1 MRFGF
6 TRKAFSVLLLAAA
19 VFASAAATKDKDKD
33 KTYSGTI
40 GDALC
45 GVEHS
50 MPVSPVE
57 CIRQCLG
64 KGSAYSLIV
73 GDKVY
78 VLKTTDAAIL
88 DTLDKQAGEK
98 VKVTGIDDGK
108 IITVKAVTPAK

>member
-1 MRFGF
+1 MRRGF
-6 TRKAFSVLLLAAA
+6 TRRAFSVLGLAAA
-19 VFASAAATKDKDKD
+19 ILASAAATKEKD

-45 GVEHS
+45 GAEHS

-78 VLKTTDAAIL
+78 VLKTTDATIL
-88 DTLDKQAGEK
+88 DTLEKQAGEK

-108 IITVKAVTPAK
+108 IITVKKVTPAS

>member
-1 MRFGF
+1 MRLGF
-6 TRKAFSVLLLAAA
+6 TRKAFSVLTLALA
-19 VFASAAATKDKDKD
+19 VFASTAATKDKD

-78 VLKTTDAAIL
+78 VLKTTDTAVL
-88 DTLDKQAGEK
+88 DTLEKQAGEK
-98 VKVTGIDDGK
+98 VKITGSDDGK
-108 IITVKAVTPAK
+108 ILTVKSVTPAS